1 MPRETIASMTGKVAA
16 LQDQL
21 TLSEARLA
29 EERSAAIRARAELT
43 EERKRNE
50 ALVQDVRHAEAERSR
65 LQGYIDRVR
74 EEQGVRVG
82 DIEINGRWGP
92 GHPDF
97 DRFVHGDN
105 SRRYG

>member
-1 MPRETIASMTGKVAA
+1 MPRETIASLTGKIAA

-21 TLSEARLA
+21 TLSEARHA

-43 EERKRNE
+43 EERKRCE

-82 DIEINGRWGP
+82 EIEINRSGP
-92 GHPDF
+92 RDYQPWR
-97 DRFVHGDN
+97 DREQ
-105 SRRYG
+105 RMY

>member
-1 MPRETIASMTGKVAA
+1 MPRETVASLTGKIAA

-29 EERSAAIRARAELT
+29 EERSNAIRARAELT

-50 ALVQDVRHAEAERSR
+50 ALVQDVRRAEAERHR

-74 EEQGVRVG
+74 EEQGQGVR
-82 DIEINGRWGP
+82 IEGAQPWGP
-92 GHPDF
+92 GHADF
-97 DRFVHGDN
+97 DRFVHGRDY
-105 SRRYG
+105 RGR